1 MTVEDHMTIHVSPHH
16 QDVLLEDETAFGP
29 NGSVVIILD
38 CNLLVMG
45 SFVRKLKH
53 FLNSLQIVTD
63 NLLFVFY
70 LFFFVR
76 VLFFFFFVNCFVHL
90 L

>member
-45 SFVRKLKH
+45 SFVRTLKH

-70 LFFFVR
+70 LFFVR
-76 VLFFFFFVNCFVHL
+76 VFFFVNCFVHL